1 MLACAQLNTD
11 RITAIGRNALYFDD
25 YVLSI
30 QYFNQVIKLK
40 PYLSEPYLLRAIAK
54 IQLGDYVGAEI
65 DCNAAIERNPFQPG
79 AYYTRGFIYRQTNQL
94 EKAEHDFNE
103 ALVFAPENK
112 TYIAMRADLV
122 SRFREAGYVID
133 DSMGTIITKTYFWLF
148 ASAEQLEQLNCGD
161 DMTVYIYAP
170 PISA

>member
-1 MLACAQLNTD
+1 MRNLVYKILLICLVIGYAGMGTPVHAQLNTD

-54 IQLGDYVGAEI
+54 IQLGDYTGAEL

-79 AYYTRGFIYRQTNQL
+79 AYYTRGFIYRQTNQF
-94 EKAEHDFNE
+94 EKAQADFNE

-112 TYIAMRADLV
+112 TYIAMRADVL
-122 SRFREAGYVID
+122 
-133 DSMGTIITKTYFWLF
+133 
-148 ASAEQLEQLNCGD
+148 AELK
-161 DMTVYIYAP
+161 
-170 PISA
+170 

>member
-1 MLACAQLNTD
+1 MKISVKHILVCLGSLFLTLGSIHAQLDTD

-25 YVLSI
+25 YILSI

-54 IQLGDYVGAEI
+54 IQLGDYTGAEL

-94 EKAEHDFNE
+94 KKAERDFSE
-103 ALVFAPENK
+103 ALIFAPENK
-112 TYIAMRADLV
+112 TYIAMRADAL
-122 SRFREAGYVID
+122 
-133 DSMGTIITKTYFWLF
+133 
-148 ASAEQLEQLNCGD
+148 AELEQYDLALHHPESRTTERGQDLYCLG
-161 DMTVYIYAP
+161 
-170 PISA
+170 

>member
-1 MLACAQLNTD
+1 MRKVWQIIVISLGAWFLTLGSIQAQLNTD

-54 IQLGDYVGAEI
+54 IQLGDYTGATL

-79 AYYTRGFIYRQTNQL
+79 AYYTRGFIYRQINQL
-94 EKAEHDFNE
+94 EKAERDFNE
-103 ALVFAPENK
+103 ALIFAPENR
-112 TYIAMRADLV
+112 TYIAMRADVL
-122 SRFREAGYVID
+122 
-133 DSMGTIITKTYFWLF
+133 
-148 ASAEQLEQLNCGD
+148 AELKQYDLEIGRAH
-161 DMTVYIYAP
+161 V
-170 PISA
+170 